1 MIKKMILAYHADCA
15 VMADCKRCFRD
26 FVASAKYIGSHKN
39 EAFSISQVF
48 DG

>member
-26 FVASAKYIGSHKN
+26 FVASAHIKSKL
-39 EAFSISQVF
+39 FQSVRF
-48 DG
+48 LMDDVV

>member
-1 MIKKMILAYHADCA
+1 MIKKMILAYHADRG

-26 FVASAKYIGSHKN
+26 FIASAEYVNSHKN